1 MKRILF
7 IAPHSYPIRSSESI
21 CNSKIAFSLAKAG
34 YKVDV
39 FSCSDDSTYPSDV
52 QIDRILRNSKNL
64 TIISVKGR
72 SMSRFMDKW
81 QLFKLIFHH
90 IFIFCRTGYYYN
102 GIDFPYQIVRAIR
115 KRIKDEGRM
124 PYDVVITRGF
134 HTDYAGIYMAKKYG
148 LKWISNW
155 NDPFPNLRFPPPY
168 GKGFDAKLPFYEQII
183 INDIQKYSTIFTF
196 PCERL
201 RNYMLKCFPKIS
213 KEDTIVIHHMAHSL
227 LSIDHAFE
235 DNSIIRFIHSGSVTK
250 PRDPKSFLMA
260 LSSVAKHSSIKV
272 ECIFLGGY
280 DKEIE
285 SYVNELDLTGVVQF
299 LPSMAYS
306 ESLEYLKTAD
316 LSLVIEAI
324 CDEGIY
330 LPTKFVDALQ
340 TGIPVFCV
348 SPANGTLNDYCKKYK
363 VGYSCDN
370 TDINDIKNTLM
381 QVIDD
386 KIKNR
391 IPKVTINKVND
402 FFEEFIV
409 NQYKSIL

>member
-81 QLFKLIFHH
+81 QLFKLIIHH
-90 IFIFCRTGYYYN
+90 LIILCRTGYYYN
-102 GIDFPYQIVRAIR
+102 GIDYPYQIVRAIR

-155 NDPFPNLRFPPPY
+155 NDPFPNLKFPPPY
-168 GKGFDAKLPFYEQII
+168 GKGVDAKLPFYEQTI

-201 RNYMLKCFPKIS
+201 RDYMLKCFSKVKI
-213 KEDTIVIHHMAHSL
+213 EDTIVIHHMAHSI
-227 LSIDHAFE
+227 LSQRHTYE
-235 DNSIIRFIHSGSVTK
+235 DNSIIRFIHSGSVSK
-250 PRDPKSFLMA
+250 PRDPRNFLKA
-260 LSSVAKHSSIKV
+260 LASVAKHSKIQI

-348 SPANGTLNDYCKKYK
+348 SPANGTLNDYCKKYE

-370 TDINDIKNTLM
+370 TNIDDIKNTLK
-381 QVIDD
+381 QVIND
-386 KIKNR
+386 KINNR
-391 IPKVTINKVND
+391 IPRITIDRVND
-402 FFEEFIV
+402 FFEDFIV